1 MFRHSSG
8 PAGKAFLVL
17 ALGGQPHAAFGQ
29 SPDLAALGLAQA
41 EQLLQARNRELRAA
55 RRGVEAAQAIT
66 LSAGARPN
74 PMLSLGVA
82 QINPS
87 AGVGAGPFRDKTVD
101 SSIRVDQVLERGD
114 RRELR
119 VATAKRLESASTEDL
134 SDTYRQQRLA
144 LRSAYY
150 DLLFAQNKAD
160 IVQDNAILFQDST
173 RAAELRLKA
182 GDIAAADVSRL
193 RVDALRAANDARAAD
208 ADRRRA
214 QLALAYLIGAEAQ
227 AGAIR
232 ATDPW
237 PEVIAVDVSSVTDE
251 LIDRRADV
259 RAARNRVEAAQSARE
274 LARSL
279 RTRDVTVGA
288 QFDHYPIGTGPNT
301 NQFGSGN
308 SYGVFLSVPLF
319 ARYQF
324 EGEIQRAEVDY
335 NAALE
340 ALEKVRAL
348 ARAELARSL
357 SDLQATAE
365 RLRRYDQSLL
375 PEAKKAADSAEF
387 AYKNGAIGVMDL
399 LDSRRTQRAIQIDAA
414 SAHNDYARALAA
426 WQLGIGELGDERR

>member
-41 EQLLQARNRELRAA
+41 EQLLQARNRELR
-55 RRGVEAAQAIT
+55 
-66 LSAGARPN
+66 
-74 PMLSLGVA
+74 
-82 QINPS
+82 
-87 AGVGAGPFRDKTVD
+87 
-101 SSIRVDQVLERGD
+101 
-114 RRELR
+114 
-119 VATAKRLESASTEDL
+119 TAKRLESASTEDL

-237 PEVIAVDVSSVTDE
+237 PEVIAVDVSSV
-251 LIDRRADV
+251 
-259 RAARNRVEAAQSARE
+259 
-274 LARSL
+274 
-279 RTRDVTVGA
+279 
-288 QFDHYPIGTGPNT
+288 
-301 NQFGSGN
+301 
-308 SYGVFLSVPLF
+308 
-319 ARYQF
+319 
-324 EGEIQRAEVDY
+324 
-335 NAALE
+335 
-340 ALEKVRAL
+340 
-348 ARAELARSL
+348 
-357 SDLQATAE
+357 
-365 RLRRYDQSLL
+365 
-375 PEAKKAADSAEF
+375 
-387 AYKNGAIGVMDL
+387 
-399 LDSRRTQRAIQIDAA
+399 
-414 SAHNDYARALAA
+414 
-426 WQLGIGELGDERR
+426 